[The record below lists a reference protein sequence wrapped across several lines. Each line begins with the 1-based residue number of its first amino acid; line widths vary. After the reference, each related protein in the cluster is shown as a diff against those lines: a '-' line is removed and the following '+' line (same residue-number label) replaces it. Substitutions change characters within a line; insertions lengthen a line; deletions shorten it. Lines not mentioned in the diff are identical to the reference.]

1 MKRLPQ
7 LRAFVQACT
16 LITCVAG
23 SALVLSG
30 CGEDPVNE
38 TNFAQIKVGMTLHEV
53 ETIMGGAGER
63 EETPTGMSISGAG
76 VAGASSNNV
85 ERFIWRSG
93 PAMISV
99 EVRDNKIASV
109 GRVGF

>member
-1 MKRLPQ
+1 M
-7 LRAFVQACT
+7 
-16 LITCVAG
+16 
-23 SALVLSG
+23 SS

-38 TNFAQIKVGMTLHEV
+38 ANFAQIKIGMSLHEV

-76 VAGASSNNV
+76 IAGAASNKV
-85 ERFIWRSG
+85 ERYIWRSG

>member
-1 MKRLPQ
+1 MVRV
-7 LRAFVQACT
+7 LRMA
-16 LITCVAG
+16 L
-23 SALVLSG
+23 LVLALAACSLTMTS

-38 TNFAQIKVGMTLHEV
+38 TNFAQLKVGMSLYEV
-53 ETIMGGAGER
+53 ETVMGGAGER

-76 VAGASSNNV
+76 IAGAASNKV
-85 ERFIWRSG
+85 ERYIWRSG

-99 EVRDNKIASV
+99 EVRDGKVASL

>member
-1 MKRLPQ
+1 MVRV
-7 LRAFVQACT
+7 LRMA
-16 LITCVAG
+16 L
-23 SALVLSG
+23 LVLAMAACALAMTS

-38 TNFAQIKVGMTLHEV
+38 TNFSQIKAGMSLHEV

-76 VAGASSNNV
+76 IAGASSSKV
-85 ERFIWRSG
+85 ERYIWRSG

-99 EVRDNKIASV
+99 EVRDSKVVSV